1 MNELCEEIAQVL
13 WKAGYELDLEDYGWA
28 FDSAMIN
35 CCMTADEWTEADWK
49 LFDES
54 WQQFKQ
60 RGSK

>member
-1 MNELCEEIAQVL
+1 MNELCEEMAQVIFT
-13 WKAGYELDLEDYGWA
+13 AGYDLNIEDYGWA
-28 FDSAMIN
+28 FDRAIVN

-60 RGSK
+60 RGAK